1 MAVNKTMTDEAVFTE
16 QFEQF
21 EKITFSDQ
29 KLIDIKNDVK
39 NFIKKKVLE
48 IHGVSTASFVP
59 WTL

>member
-1 MAVNKTMTDEAVFTE
+1 MAVNKTMTDEAVFT
-16 QFEQF
+16 EQF